1 MSLGNKLFGLNKGC
15 KYILVGL
22 FGGKYSLTLP
32 MMTFGARTIEGSYVG
47 SLAEMHELM
56 ELVRANKIEPVKVNE
71 RDLSEV
77 NKTLADLK
85 SGNIEGLVCLKP

>member
-1 MSLGNKLFGLNKGC
+1 
-15 KYILVGL
+15 
-22 FGGKYSLTLP
+22 

-56 ELVRANKIEPVKVNE
+56 ELVRTNKIEPVKVNE

-85 SGNIEGLVCLKP
+85 NGNIEGLVCLKP

>member
-1 MSLGNKLFGLNKGC
+1 
-15 KYILVGL
+15 
-22 FGGKYSLTLP
+22 
-32 MMTFGARTIEGSYVG
+32 
-47 SLAEMHELM
+47 M